1 MTSESSAPGPRQPL
15 PRPLALL
22 LLVVFV
28 AILIRT
34 AWISDDAEISLR
46 SVLNVTHGF
55 GLTFNVA
62 ERVQTFTHPLWLL
75 WLVATY
81 VVVGNIYYTA
91 IVASLV
97 VSVAVF
103 WLVITRAA
111 SPAQAW
117 MSVIVLAFSRAF
129 VDFSGSGLENP
140 LTHLLLVASVAVF
153 VNDGLSRSRWLA
165 LQWTLAS
172 LLYLTR
178 PDAVLLVVPL
188 LLVASARVR
197 PFMAVARAV
206 CVGLAP
212 ALAWTIFATIYYGFP
227 FPNTAYAKLANGIPR
242 PELWHQGVIYLID
255 SIDRDPLTL
264 VAIVF
269 GIGLGVT
276 TRGPV
281 ARAAAAGV
289 ALYLIYIVSIGG
301 DFMAGRF
308 LSAPLML
315 AVLILGRLVTAPSPA
330 AWYASAAVLAVVGT
344 AGMRLPLYSNSRFD
358 ETAVKPNG
366 VVDERAVYFR
376 DRSLM
381 LANRRSLRDPGW
393 PVKRGTRTTYRIVDT
408 CGLMGQSG
416 LVQGPYAHLLDEC
429 ALADPLLARLPA
441 IYNEGWRAGHYR
453 RLVPNMYRE
462 SLEAGTNQLADPALR
477 DLYEQIR
484 LVTRSDSWFSADRLR
499 AILSLNFG
507 RAGDAVDRFYY
518 RHGGVVARL
527 PDLASPREDG
537 TPRDAEG
544 VRTFDVAL
552 AVPCEERVGRQH
564 LDISVASDAAY
575 RLTFLRKDRYVAQL
589 DFGPIPEHRRQPGLA
604 TYTLD
609 LPPRA
614 IDRGFD
620 TIVVSVVTEGASG
633 ALGHLLLDGH
643 AATDG
648 ELRRRVEA
656 RDAAPRRLP

>member
-1 MTSESSAPGPRQPL
+1 MTSDSPVRGAGQPL

-75 WLVATY
+75 WLVAAY
-81 VVVGNIYYTA
+81 ALVGNIYYTA

-97 VSVAVF
+97 VSSGVF
-103 WLVITRAA
+103 WLVVTRAA
-111 SPAQAW
+111 TPAQAW
-117 MSVIVLAFSRAF
+117 LSVIVLMGSRAF

-140 LTHLLLVASVAVF
+140 LTHLLLIASVGVF
-153 VNDGLSRSRWLA
+153 VNERISGPRWLA
-165 LQWTLAS
+165 LLWTLTS

-178 PDAVLLVVPL
+178 PDAVLLVAPFVL
-188 LLVASARVR
+188 IASGRTRPWLTVVR
-197 PFMAVARAV
+197 SAA
-206 CVGLAP
+206 VGLVP
-212 ALAWTIFATIYYGFP
+212 ALAWTLFATIYYGFP

-242 PELWHQGVIYLID
+242 PELWHQGLIYLLD
-255 SIDRDPLTL
+255 SLDRDPLTL
-264 VAIVF
+264 VTMAFAV
-269 GIGLGVT
+269 GLAAVM
-276 TRGPV
+276 RAAA

-289 ALYLIYIVSIGG
+289 AIYILYVVSIGG

-308 LSAPLML
+308 LSAPLVL
-315 AVLILGRLVTAPSPA
+315 AVLILGRLATAPSPA
-330 AWYASAAVLAVVGT
+330 TWYASAALLAVVGT
-344 AGMRLPLYSNSRFD
+344 AGMRMPLYSNSRFD
-358 ETAVKPNG
+358 DTAAKPNG
-366 VVDERAVYFR
+366 IVDERAVYFR

-381 LANRRSLRDPGW
+381 LASRRTLRDPGW
-393 PVKRGTRTTYRIVDT
+393 PMKRGERSTYRVVNT

-429 ALADPLLARLPA
+429 ALADPLLSRLPA
-441 IYNEGWRAGHYR
+441 IYNEGWRTGHYR
-453 RLVPNMYRE
+453 RLVPHMYAE
-462 SLEAGTNQLADPALR
+462 SLETGTNQLTDPALR
-477 DLYEQIR
+477 GLYDQIR
-484 LVTRSDSWFSADRLR
+484 LVTRSESFFSAERLR
-499 AILSLNFG
+499 AIVDLNVG
-507 RAGDAVDRFYY
+507 GAGGNVDRFYY

-527 PDLASPREDG
+527 SDLASPREDG
-537 TPRDAEG
+537 TAREAEG
-544 VRTFDVAL
+544 VRAFDVAL
-552 AVPCEERVGRQH
+552 AVPCDDKIGRRYVD
-564 LDISVASDAAY
+564 LSVASDAAY
-575 RLTFLRKDRYVAQL
+575 RLTFLRNGRHVAQL

-620 TIVVSVVTEGASG
+620 AIVVAVVTESARG
-633 ALGHLLLDGH
+633 ALGHLLLDGYPP
-643 AATDG
+643 TDG
-648 ELRRRVEA
+648 ELKRRIET
-656 RDAAPRRLP
+656 RDAAVGR